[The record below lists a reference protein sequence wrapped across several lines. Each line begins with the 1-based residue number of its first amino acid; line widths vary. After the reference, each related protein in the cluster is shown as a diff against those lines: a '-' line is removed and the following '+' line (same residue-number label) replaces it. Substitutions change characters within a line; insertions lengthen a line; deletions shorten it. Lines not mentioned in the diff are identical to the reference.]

1 MTAVGLALILTAFL
15 FVVGIAV
22 SILLLVLVGK
32 ITAPRKKE

>member
-22 SILLLVLVGK
+22 TVLLLTLVGK
-32 ITAPRKKE
+32 LTTPKK